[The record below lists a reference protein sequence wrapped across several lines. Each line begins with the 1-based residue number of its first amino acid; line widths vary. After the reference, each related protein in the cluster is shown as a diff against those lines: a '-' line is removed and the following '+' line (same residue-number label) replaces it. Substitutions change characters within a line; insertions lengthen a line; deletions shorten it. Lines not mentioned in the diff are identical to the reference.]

1 MRFSKGNLILI
12 LVFVGGIIMPTAIL
26 SFLGFRNI
34 QNEMFLAQKNF
45 DENQAALQK
54 DIEDAITREQEKIY
68 QETKAASLFL
78 YEQPRSLLEFGNA
91 ASFKDVSGIEAIFLY
106 NNGSLVYPDISSKHF
121 YNTHDF
127 SAIVATP
134 LEQRLFYAE
143 QDSGNVESYM
153 PRLMKRVAPFETP
166 NEQP

>member
-1 MRFSKGNLILI
+1 MHFSKGNLILI

-45 DENQAALQK
+45 DENQAALEK
-54 DIEDAITREQEKIY
+54 DIEEAIAKEQEKIY

-106 NNGSLVYPDISSKHF
+106 NNGKLVYTS
-121 YNTHDF
+121 T
-127 SAIVATP
+127 
-134 LEQRLFYAE
+134 RLTIFL
-143 QDSGNVESYM
+143 
-153 PRLMKRVAPFETP
+153 P
-166 NEQP
+166 